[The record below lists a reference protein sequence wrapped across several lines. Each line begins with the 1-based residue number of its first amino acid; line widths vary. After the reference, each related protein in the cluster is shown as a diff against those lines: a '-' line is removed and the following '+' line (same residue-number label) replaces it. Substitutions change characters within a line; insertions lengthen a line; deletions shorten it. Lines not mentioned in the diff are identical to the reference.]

1 MAIDRLTLEDQLML
15 DASTAWPQ
23 DIAALVLLDG
33 GELSDS
39 SGRFRIEAVRDAV
52 DARLHLV
59 PRYRQCIRTPRRGL
73 GGPYWV
79 DAPTF
84 DVGDH
89 VGVVQLAAPADEAEL
104 LRATERLRRR
114 RLDPSR
120 PLWELWFLTGL
131 SDGRVGLFVR
141 MHHAI
146 ADGRAALTMVA
157 AFLDLDP
164 AAPAPPALGWTPADA
179 PASAAL
185 LADNVRRHLRSLI
198 VVTSTL
204 LRPRST
210 LRRLRAA
217 WPGTRELLAE
227 PPGSKTSLDR
237 RVGPDRN
244 LALIRTSLHDVK
256 RIARAHDATTNDV
269 LLALT
274 AAGLRAVL
282 RSRGEPLEGITTPVY
297 VPVSLRGRMH
307 GRVPG
312 NEIAQMVVPLRL
324 DVSDP
329 IRRLEGI
336 AAETTARKARPRTSL
351 GSLFRVRF
359 LRRLLLE
366 AIARQR
372 VNVTTAS
379 LPGSSRPLFFAGA
392 RLLEVFPI
400 LPLIGPVALGVGAVT
415 YAGTLRIGVTADR
428 EAYPDLEV
436 FAAAVRTE
444 LDRLGRASPMAAA
457 A

>member
-33 GELSDS
+33 GELSNS

>member
-1 MAIDRLTLEDQLML
+1 ML

-33 GELSDS
+33 GVLFDP
-39 SGRFRIEAVRDAV
+39 SGRFRIEAVRDAAG
-52 DARLHLV
+52 ARLHLV
-59 PRYRQCIRTPRRGL
+59 PRFRQCIRTPRRGL

-84 DVGDH
+84 DIGDH

-131 SDGRVGLFVR
+131 SGGRVGLFVR

-157 AFLDLDP
+157 AFLDLAPDSP
-164 AAPAPPALGWTPADA
+164 APSAVHRTPSAAPT
-179 PASAAL
+179 SAAL
-185 LADNVRRHLRSLI
+185 LADNLLRHLRSLV

-237 RVGPDRN
+237 RVGPDRRV
-244 LALIRTSLHDVK
+244 ALIRTSLHDMK

-282 RSRGEPLEGITTPVY
+282 RSRGEPVDGVTAPVY

-307 GRVPG
+307 GRVIG
-312 NEIAQMVVPLRL
+312 NKIAQMVVPLRL
-324 DVSDP
+324 GVSDP
-329 IRRLEGI
+329 VRRLEGI
-336 AAETTARKARPRTSL
+336 AAETAARKARPRASL

-359 LRRLLLE
+359 LRRLMLD